1 MCSQA
6 RRRVAR
12 LKNESIYS
20 FDPVGGECRD
30 SSPQLAIS
38 GLGKCTVLQ
47 NISPAQGIFRCE
59 ESDDCIQCGHVRK
72 PGSCVRVGRE
82 EQMCFIGLPVK

>member
-1 MCSQA
+1 M
-6 RRRVAR
+6 RVFTH
-12 LKNESIYS
+12 LIQL
-20 FDPVGGECRD
+20 VGSVETALLSWQSVAWANALCFKTSHQHRA
-30 SSPQLAIS
+30 SS
-38 GLGKCTVLQ
+38 
-47 NISPAQGIFRCE
+47 RCE